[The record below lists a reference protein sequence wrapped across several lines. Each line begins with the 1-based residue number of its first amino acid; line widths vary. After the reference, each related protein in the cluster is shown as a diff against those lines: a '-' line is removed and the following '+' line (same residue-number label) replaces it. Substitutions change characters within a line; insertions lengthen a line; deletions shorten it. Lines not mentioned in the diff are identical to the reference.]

1 MHGQGRCPGCEVR
14 SIAVT
19 LSTIVGTVSLC
30 RVCAVQGSK
39 PEFVA
44 ALMEVEELEHVWRG
58 SVAHQGR

>member
-14 SIAVT
+14 SITVT
-19 LSTIVGTVSLC
+19 LATIAGTVSLC

-44 ALMEVEELEHVWRG
+44 ALMELE
-58 SVAHQGR
+58 